1 MPSHPAQRDCQ
12 TLEDGMLNDDLQP
25 ISILVYEDLAA
36 MHDWLARVFGLVPG
50 RRPRSRGSMDTR
62 ALRR

>member
-1 MPSHPAQRDCQ
+1 
-12 TLEDGMLNDDLQP
+12 MLNDDLQP